1 MNTYSFSDHSAT
13 AVDQWFNEADQSGQL
28 ANYLLDPQEFFMDG
42 VTVRLT
48 ESLVKILRKNVGKF
62 R

>member
-48 ESLVKILRKNVGKF
+48 ESLVKI
-62 R
+62 